1 MDLSLGLI
9 LFNGCFVLACCIFSL
24 ADHTKRGQVLF
35 QLWK

>member
-9 LFNGCFVLACCIFSL
+9 LFNSGFVLTCCILSL